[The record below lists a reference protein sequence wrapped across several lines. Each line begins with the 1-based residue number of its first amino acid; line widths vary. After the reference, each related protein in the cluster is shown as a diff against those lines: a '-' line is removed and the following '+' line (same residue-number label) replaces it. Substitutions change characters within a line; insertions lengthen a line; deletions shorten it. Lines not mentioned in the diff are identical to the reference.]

1 MDDEE
6 MMLELHEDLEE
17 GDVMED
23 GEILEEYE
31 TVDIG
36 DWKKKSNSWRLATRK
51 RGGENRDADLADER

>member
-1 MDDEE
+1 MDDERL
-6 MMLELHEDLEE
+6 MLELHEHLEE

-36 DWKKKSNSWRLATRK
+36 DWKKKSRRMATR
-51 RGGENRDADLADER
+51 ADLADEE